1 MGGWGSF
8 LQASGCSF
16 RSFIALGHLAEQQAW
31 VRLEVGTPRG
41 WRCSAAAPWVQSSSG
56 SETASML
63 ARHTSGS
70 STMYFE
76 KHQNLEV
83 LKIVS
88 PSSPEVAVRIA
99 QALMLAHVISDTNPR
114 CKLLNH
120 PVCGG

>member
-1 MGGWGSF
+1 
-8 LQASGCSF
+8 
-16 RSFIALGHLAEQQAW
+16 
-31 VRLEVGTPRG
+31 
-41 WRCSAAAPWVQSSSG
+41 
-56 SETASML
+56 
-63 ARHTSGS
+63 
-70 STMYFE
+70 MYFE